1 MRDERRGEER
11 GDGGYNMGYR
21 GGPTPRGEQGPSFY
35 YPGSHDGS
43 QPWPNLIFSRMSDSL
58 ARSHSRGVQVFSV
71 NIRVRPTCTYPRS
84 RLGRQRCV
92 LRTLAPF
99 DMNVLV
105 AGIVVK
111 NNRDDICLYFYPTTS
126 SVSERASERATKRAT

>member
-1 MRDERRGEER
+1 
-11 GDGGYNMGYR
+11 MGYR

-43 QPWPNLIFSRMSDSL
+43 QPWPNLIFSRTSDSL

-99 DMNVLV
+99 DVNVLV
-105 AGIVVK
+105 AGTVVK

-126 SVSERASERATKRAT
+126 TVA